1 MGSWNPVSRLRNEM
15 SDRPESANGLIKA
28 LRQVFKSAFDVDLID
43 NNPAAEVEMLA
54 SNNPKGF
61 RAWSI

>member
-1 MGSWNPVSRLRNEM
+1 M

-54 SNNPKGF
+54 SNNPEGF